1 MKLNNNK
8 NYMID
13 MDNKASTF
21 SSKFLFN
28 ARDVCMIHELFKKF
42 LGKELCI
49 IIAVFEQ
56 ISNPI
61 FLR

>member
-1 MKLNNNK
+1 
-8 NYMID
+8 MID